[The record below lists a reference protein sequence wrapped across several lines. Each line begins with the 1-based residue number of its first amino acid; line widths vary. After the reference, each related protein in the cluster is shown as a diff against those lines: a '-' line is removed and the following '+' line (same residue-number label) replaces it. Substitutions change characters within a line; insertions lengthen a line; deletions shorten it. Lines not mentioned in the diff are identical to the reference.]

1 MLAGMD
7 DDDVDR
13 GQRVVL
19 GLLLSRRQK
28 RLSEQEI
35 SSALPDLTEAE
46 VDYALTRLSN
56 DGLVNRLE
64 GSASASWAATRMD
77 QLGPI

>member
-1 MLAGMD
+1 M
-7 DDDVDR
+7 
-13 GQRVVL
+13 L
-19 GLLLSRRQK
+19 GLLLSRRPK
-28 RLSEQEI
+28 KLSEQEI
-35 SSALPDLTEAE
+35 CGALPDLTEAE

-77 QLGPI
+77 QLKPL